1 MGFLNECKR
10 VVLYLSRN
18 RVHVRYFY
26 TNCLFLNKKLSENWG
41 SKKLKSYKALY
52 VEKIMAEIDPKVAEI
67 LNPLRLS
74 VKEQGFDNFFE
85 SINQ

>member
-1 MGFLNECKR
+1 MYGVLNECKQ
-10 VVLYLSRN
+10 VLLCLSRN

-26 TNCLFLNKKLSENWG
+26 TNCFFLNKKLSENWG

-52 VEKIMAEIDPKVAEI
+52 VEKIMAETDPKIAQI

-74 VKEQGFDNFFE
+74 VKEQGFYHF
-85 SINQ
+85 